1 RHHLG
6 MVVDVQVAGEAEAH
20 GPNVSAPPCIRQ
32 RRGYPVQRMLA
43 LGVSLLVS
51 VAAAPPPAHADL
63 PGHEQAAREQLAST
77 YDEASCDPSE
87 GGECADEV
95 LIDLMP
101 APAAILDCQSPF
113 IAEMIGSCDLPAPA
127 IPSLHLPTLQRAGTG
142 LTVIARVGSSE
153 RVVTI
158 NAPSSLDVALPLA
171 RFALSPTL

>member
-1 RHHLG
+1 
-6 MVVDVQVAGEAEAH
+6 
-20 GPNVSAPPCIRQ
+20 
-32 RRGYPVQRMLA
+32 MLA

-101 APAAILDCQSPF
+101 APPAILDCQSPF
-113 IAEMIGSCDLPAPA
+113 IAEMIGSCDLPAPSL
-127 IPSLHLPTLQRAGTG
+127 PSLHLPTLQRGGNVVA
-142 LTVIARVGSSE
+142 VARVGSSE

-158 NAPSSLDVALPLA
+158 SAPSSLEVALPLA
-171 RFALSPTL
+171 RFTLSPTLHASPLAALASTLTQDAPRPRLDRPPRA